1 VLLAVPNIA
10 EGRDARAA
18 ARIGSAFATGAAM
31 LDTHSDP
38 DHNRTVFTLEAEPGA
53 LASALLSGATA
64 AVDAIDM
71 RRYDGAHPCIGALDV
86 CPVVWVDPADR
97 DAAARE
103 AREVTGLL
111 AIELGVP
118 VFLYG
123 ELAQSPRRRER
134 SYFRQGGPVE
144 LARRMGTG
152 ELRPDRGPSRPHSTA
167 GATLVTAR
175 PPLAAFNVELD
186 ASDADVARSIA
197 AALREGG
204 GGLPGVRAI
213 GLALS
218 GGRTQVSTN
227 VHDPVAV
234 PLGRVISEL
243 RRLAARHGVEPV
255 LAELIGLVPEAAL
268 RGYPEELPLAGFNPD
283 KHLIE
288 RRVASARE

>member
-1 VLLAVPNIA
+1 VLLAVPNVS
-10 EGRDARAA
+10 EGRDAKAI
-18 ARIGSAFATGAAM
+18 ARIGAAFATGAAV

-38 DHNRTVFTLEAEPGA
+38 DHNRSVFTLEGDPGT
-53 LASALLSGATA
+53 LASALMSGAA
-64 AVDAIDM
+64 ASVEAIDM
-71 RRYDGAHPCIGALDV
+71 RRHDGAHPCIGALDV

-97 DAAARE
+97 DAAAAE
-103 AREVTGLL
+103 AREVAGRL
-111 AIELGVP
+111 AVELSVP

-123 ELAQSPRRRER
+123 DLAESPRRRER

-144 LARRMGTG
+144 LARRMGTR
-152 ELRPDRGPSRPHSTA
+152 ELRPDRGPARPHPTA

-186 ASDADVARSIA
+186 TSDPDVARSVA

-218 GGRTQVSTN
+218 DGRTQVSTN

-234 PLGRVISEL
+234 PLARVISEM
-243 RRLAARHGVEPV
+243 RRLAARHGAAPV
-255 LAELIGLVPEAAL
+255 AAELVGLVPEASL
-268 RGYPEELPLAGFNPD
+268 RGYPEEVPLVSFAPE
-283 KHLIE
+283 KHLVE
-288 RRVASARE
+288 RRIAGAPE